1 MAISKENKKFIDTLI
16 HYYISE
22 ASSYKQIAEDYV
34 PEVESVADT
43 AFGIIVGNI
52 YSEFMQACK
61 NLKVE
66 VNVED
71 LQEFNKIIKD
81 GAPLIKKAILAETS
95 NGSEN
100 NEEKQD
106 EIVEKEV
113 EIEEKMD
120 VIEEKEDEIVEKEVE
135 IEEKMDVIEEKE
147 DEIKA
152 KLDEMESKIDEIE
165 EKENSEKAESS
176 DDEEKN
182 RILY

>member
-22 ASSYKQIAEDYV
+22 ASSYKQMAEDYI
-34 PEVESVADT
+34 PEVESVSDT

-52 YSEFMQACK
+52 YSEFMHASK

-71 LQEFNKIIKD
+71 IQEFNKIIKD
-81 GAPLIKKAILAETS
+81 RAPLIKKAILAETS
-95 NGSEN
+95 NGSDN
-100 NEEKQD
+100 NEEKRD

-113 EIEEKMD
+113 EIED
-120 VIEEKEDEIVEKEVE
+120 
-135 IEEKMDVIEEKE
+135 KMDVIEEKE

-152 KLDEMESKIDEIE
+152 KLDEMEAKIDEIE
-165 EKENSEKAESS
+165 EKGDSETDESS
-176 DDEEKN
+176 DDKEKN

>member
-34 PEVESVADT
+34 PEVESVVDT

-100 NEEKQD
+100 NEEKRD
-106 EIVEKEV
+106 EIVEKE
-113 EIEEKMD
+113 I
-120 VIEEKEDEIVEKEVE
+120 EIVEKEIE

>member
-34 PEVESVADT
+34 PEVESVVDT

-81 GAPLIKKAILAETS
+81 RAPLIKKAILAETS

-100 NEEKQD
+100 N
-106 EIVEKEV
+106 
-113 EIEEKMD
+113 
-120 VIEEKEDEIVEKEVE
+120 EEKEDEIVEKEVE

>member
-100 NEEKQD
+100 NEEKRD
-106 EIVEKEV
+106 EIVEKEIEIEEKEI

-120 VIEEKEDEIVEKEVE
+120 VIEEKEDEN
-135 IEEKMDVIEEKE
+135 
-147 DEIKA
+147 KA
-152 KLDEMESKIDEIE
+152 KLDEMEAKIDEIE

>member
-1 MAISKENKKFIDTLI
+1 MTISKENKKFIDTLI

-81 GAPLIKKAILAETS
+81 RAPLIKKAILAETS

-100 NEEKQD
+100 N
-106 EIVEKEV
+106 
-113 EIEEKMD
+113 
-120 VIEEKEDEIVEKEVE
+120 EEKEDEIVEKEVE

-152 KLDEMESKIDEIE
+152 KLDEMEAKIDEIE

>member
-34 PEVESVADT
+34 PEVESVVDT

-100 NEEKQD
+100 NEEKRD
-106 EIVEKEV
+106 EIVEKE
-113 EIEEKMD
+113 I
-120 VIEEKEDEIVEKEVE
+120 EIVEKEIE

-152 KLDEMESKIDEIE
+152 KLDEMEAKIDEIE